1 MSTAANASPAL
12 LTAEEFAERP
22 DPGHPEELVRGRIVP
37 MPMTKPRHGE
47 ICGRTDRVLGGFVDE
62 HDLGRV
68 LTNDSGVITE
78 RGPDTVRG
86 ADVAYYSFARVPKD
100 PLPDRYLDVAP
111 ELVVE
116 VLSPTDR
123 WPKVMVK
130 VGEYLAAGVLV
141 VLVLDDERRAA
152 HVFTA
157 EGANRILASA
167 EELTLPELFGD
178 AFRARVGRFFD

>member
-1 MSTAANASPAL
+1 MSTAAPVHPAL
-12 LTAEEFAERP
+12 ITAEQFAERP

-37 MPMTKPRHGE
+37 MPMTRPRLGE
-47 ICGRTDRVLGGFVDE
+47 ICGRTDRVLGVFVDE

-68 LTNDSGVITE
+68 LTNDTGVITE

-86 ADVAYYSFARVPKD
+86 ADLAYYSFARVPKG

-157 EGANRILASA
+157 EGANRILSA
-167 EELTLPELFGD
+167 EDELTLPELFGEGL
-178 AFRARVGRFFD
+178 RVRVERFFA